1 MDSDLIRL
9 WGLIAELSD
18 QLNSNRSIAAN
29 LQQQADA
36 LKGQAIHAGTGFALR
51 RFNTD
56 ISKEQFESELER
68 MNAQIMIEN
77 QKLQHEN
84 KQLSGLLKEYEQT
97 LETVMAKFRTQAYA
111 AQQHELTLTRHYESL
126 LLQRDTSALSTDLV
140 SSTALS
146 SALSRLSHNL
156 RLALRAVNGED
167 PSSPSSPSESEPQHA
182 LEEEGTGGYSGT
194 PNHADWALERE
205 IEIVRL
211 EKENEELRRLLSIGE
226 AGSRSGSPGGED
238 GEVREWMRP
247 RNLQLPLSRRSSST
261 GIRRPGSAQLRGPGP
276 QQAAA
281 GGPGIGGGTGS
292 FGTLGGRPL
301 SMAWNDRQSMTIGPE
316 ALFGRQ

>member
-18 QLNSNRSIAAN
+18 QLNSNRSIAAS

-97 LETVMAKFRTQAYA
+97 LETVMNKFRTQAVRPRPI
-111 AQQHELTLTRHYESL
+111 LPPFCL
-126 LLQRDTSALSTDLV
+126 LLVAL
-140 SSTALS
+140 TAGD
-146 SALSRLSHNL
+146 N
-156 RLALRAVNGED
+156 
-167 PSSPSSPSESEPQHA
+167 
-182 LEEEGTGGYSGT
+182 
-194 PNHADWALERE
+194 
-205 IEIVRL
+205 
-211 EKENEELRRLLSIGE
+211 
-226 AGSRSGSPGGED
+226 
-238 GEVREWMRP
+238 
-247 RNLQLPLSRRSSST
+247 
-261 GIRRPGSAQLRGPGP
+261 
-276 QQAAA
+276 
-281 GGPGIGGGTGS
+281 
-292 FGTLGGRPL
+292 
-301 SMAWNDRQSMTIGPE
+301 
-316 ALFGRQ
+316 